1 MQLPAM
7 VADDTELRRHVLTI
21 LLNAVSPIR
30 AEGRTEL
37 RYGAKN
43 SQSIQRS
50 AMVYFAARFSWH
62 DHMSIEKSHVTT
74 PLRVPG
80 SCSAH

>member
-7 VADDTELRRHVLTI
+7 VADDTELRRHALII

-37 RYGAKN
+37 KYGAKN

-50 AMVYFAARFSWH
+50 ATV
-62 DHMSIEKSHVTT
+62 
-74 PLRVPG
+74 
-80 SCSAH
+80 